1 MNSFIGEIRAFPY
14 NFVPY
19 GWLECNGQIVNVRDF
34 QPLFAIIGFTYGGNF
49 KDTFALPNM
58 QGLCMVGEGK
68 STGGTIVYRRGPTQS
83 GSGTLYG
90 SETVTLGT
98 QNLPSHTHSFTG
110 KGGAVATRT
119 SAPGAD
125 NKSYLSN
132 ITYKRPSDTA
142 PKSATAYL
150 DQSANPVLLNSLT
163 ITGSNGNTSAN
174 TPHEN
179 RSPYLAIRYCICVE
193 DGDFPPH
200 P

>member
-1 MNSFIGEIRAFPY
+1 MNSFIGEIKAFPY

-19 GWLECNGQIVNVRDF
+19 GWLECSGQILNVRDY
-34 QPLFAIIGFTYGGNF
+34 PALFAILGCTYGGDCKN
-49 KDTFALPNM
+49 TFALPNM
-58 QGLCMVGEGK
+58 QGLCMVGEGA
-68 STGGTIVYRRGPTQS
+68 SSGVSVVYRRGT
-83 GSGTLYG
+83 TVYG
-90 SETVTLGT
+90 SESVTLNT
-98 QNLPSHTHSFTG
+98 PNLPLHSHNFIG
-110 KGGAVATRT
+110 KGGSVATRT

-132 ITYKRPSDTA
+132 ITYKRPSDTSS
-142 PKSATAYL
+142 KSATAYL
-150 DQSANPVLLNSLT
+150 DQSTNPVELNWLT

-179 RSPYLAIRYCICVE
+179 RSPYLAIRYCICVT

>member
-14 NFVPY
+14 NFVPV
-19 GWLECNGQIVNVRDF
+19 GWLECNGQTLNVNTY
-34 QPLFAIIGFTYGGNF
+34 PALYAILGFTYGGNF

-68 STGGTIVYRRGPTQS
+68 STDGTIVYRRGPTQP

-90 SETVTLGT
+90 SETVTLAT
-98 QNLPSHTHSFTG
+98 QNLPLHTHSFTG
-110 KGGAVATRT
+110 KGGSVATRT

-150 DQSANPVLLNSLT
+150 DQSTNPVPLNSLM
-163 ITGSNGNTSAN
+163 ITGSNINTSPI

-193 DGDFPPH
+193 DGDFPYH